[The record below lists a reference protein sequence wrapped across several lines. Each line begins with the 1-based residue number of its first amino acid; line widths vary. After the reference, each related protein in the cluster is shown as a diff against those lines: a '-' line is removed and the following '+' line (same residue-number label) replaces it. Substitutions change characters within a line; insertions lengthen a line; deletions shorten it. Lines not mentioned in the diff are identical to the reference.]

1 MSAFSHLQT
10 GINRPVHDSP
20 AHLAGGFIVIK
31 KQNYFLMKNNIN
43 ILNIILTGM
52 LILGGFS
59 SCKEDAFKLINPN
72 DVTEEVFWRSEAD
85 AAIGLNGIFDAF
97 QATNFVGQRYRE
109 FDLLTD
115 NARMINSQN
124 EWGFIK
130 ASTHNSTTL
139 AIENFWLRYYTV
151 VNRANY
157 VIEKVSNMPSSAI
170 SENAGKRIIAEASFL
185 RAYVYLDLIALWG
198 DVPFYTKPLRAFAE
212 GLGKT
217 SKDDIY
223 TNMVND
229 LNQNVIPN
237 LSLTVPVSENGRIR
251 KGAAQALLGK
261 YYLYRKDWI
270 NAAAT
275 FKTIMDSGI
284 YSLYPDYVKLFTLA
298 GEYSSENLFEIGFV
312 SGGIDNGENFSIQVD
327 TTIAPQTPQAYWQP
341 TVQLVNSY
349 QAIDGKPISG
359 SNKSPLYNAQKPYE
373 NRDPRLRA
381 TIRTNADVTPGG
393 KKIWNFANNRPFGV
407 KKYFM
412 ITNEQFVGGPQNYFM
427 IRYADVLL
435 MYAEAQNEAVG
446 PGATVYNAVNEVRN
460 RVKMPNLPAGL
471 SQAAMRTAIQ
481 DERRW
486 EFALEHQRYFDL
498 KRWGTLETAV
508 TSLNDAAAKFTAP
521 RDWLWPYP
529 QTEMDNNAVLKAQ
542 GQNPGW

>member
-1 MSAFSHLQT
+1 MKKYNH
-10 GINRPVHDSP
+10 
-20 AHLAGGFIVIK
+20 IV
-31 KQNYFLMKNNIN
+31 
-43 ILNIILTGM
+43 NIIIIGM

-85 AAIGLNGIFDAF
+85 AVIGLNGIFDAF
-97 QATNFVGQRYRE
+97 QAANLVGQRYRE

-115 NARMINSQN
+115 NAQMINSTN
-124 EWGFIK
+124 GWGDIK

-139 AIENFWLRYYTV
+139 AVENFWLRYYTV

-157 VIEKVSNMPSSAI
+157 VIDKVSGMPSSVI
-170 SENAGKRIIAEASFL
+170 SENVGKRIIAEASFL
-185 RAYVYLDLIALWG
+185 RAYVYLDLISLWG
-198 DVPFYTKPLRAFAE
+198 DVPFYTKPLGAFAE
-212 GLGKT
+212 GGGKT

-237 LSLTVPVSENGRIR
+237 LSPTVPVSENGRIR
-251 KGAAQALLGK
+251 KGAAQGLLGK
-261 YYLYRKDWI
+261 YYLYKKDWV

-275 FKTIMDSGI
+275 FKTIMDSKT
-284 YSLYPDYVKLFTLA
+284 YTLYPDFTKLFTLA

-312 SGGIDNGENFSIQVD
+312 SGGIDNGESFSIQID
-327 TTIAPQTPQAYWQP
+327 TTVAPKTPQAYWQP
-341 TVQLVNSY
+341 TAQLVGSY
-349 QAIDGKPISG
+349 QCIDGKPISG
-359 SNKSPLYNAQKPYE
+359 TNKSPLYDSKKPYV

-393 KKIWNFANNRPFGV
+393 KKIWKFTNNLRFGI

-412 ITNEQFVGGPQNYFM
+412 ITNEQFAGGPQNYYM

-446 PGATVYNAVNEVRN
+446 PDATVYNAVNQVRN
-460 RVKMPNLPAGL
+460 RVQMPNLPVSL
-471 SQAAMRTAIQ
+471 SRAAMRTAIQ
-481 DERRW
+481 NERRW

-508 TSLNDAAAKFTAP
+508 KDLNDDKAKFTGP

-529 QTEMDNNAVLKAQ
+529 QTEMDNNSTLKAQ